1 MALFSSG
8 VLPQGGGVSRRGRTH
23 GGDTYG
29 QAVMDSLAPVPTCSS
44 PPVLNPAPL
53 LSPPPLLLCFH
64 PLSSHPLSPHS
75 DPSQVGLQI
84 LLAASS
90 SSIVIRAAKYNA
102 RPLSGVPTIRVSTVI
117 SPPDPS
123 PSPVGLQILLAAS
136 SSSIVIRAAKYN
148 ARPLCGVPT
157 IRVSTAIS
165 PPDPSPSPVRW
176 AFRFSWQPAHHPSSS
191 ELPNSTGGQLIIH
204 RWPSDSPGSQL
215 IIILSS
221 EPPSAT
227 LAFCA
232 ALSPLTPHQVGLQI
246 LLAASSS
253 SMVIRASCA
262 LLSSLP
268 LPFLPPPS
276 LSSFSLVVGVGFP
289 VFRSFKA
296 IEEGSQ
302 ADRNRCLAYWSV
314 YGCFRVVETI
324 TDRIISWL
332 PFYQHI
338 KLLLL
343 LWLQLPS
350 TSFSRPATGAGRLY
364 ASHLRPVLLR
374 YRRHIDGAL
383 MSIDRYMDSSSHAQR
398 EELMRPPSL
407 SAQLLPH
414 CSLSSCSSPHPIAQ
428 LPSTSSFPSSHRRPG
443 FTATRDGSCA
453 VASWFH
459 VHQEELSAAACVL
472 VPRAPGGAL
481 CCISS
486 HPHCTVTSIFPS
498 SSPHPPFPRRPGSTR
513 TRRRSLLHI
522 FLSLSLFLTAPPP
535 PLQASWFH
543 AHQEELSAAARMAQS
558 ATRAA
563 LATLDSAVPSAATSL
578 PPAAADG
585 PFALTQ
591 SSPLTCCT
599 GICSLQL
606 LLPSHPLLLMVLT
619 IPFKCRLLFP
629 SSPPCPHRPYPPA
642 LAALDSAV
650 SPAAEPVPPA
660 AADDSPA
667 ATSAGDA
674 DTRNDVSRANRDGGE
689 LHDVADGGESG
700 EEGHGGGGSGM
711 GGGRRF
717 SCRPFP
723 SPRSFRPFR
732 SAAWRLGAA
741 ELMSGHS
748 PFRPLRPQRALCR
761 LLPLRLP
768 ASMISAPPHASPL
781 RHWLILLLFSLSFS
795 PHHYNVQLAGVWKA
809 QTSDRLNNGSHV
821 GVPSAQEPR
830 GSTREPRGSR
840 LVARAVSALLAAAH
854 PSI

>member
-1 MALFSSG
+1 
-8 VLPQGGGVSRRGRTH
+8 
-23 GGDTYG
+23 
-29 QAVMDSLAPVPTCSS
+29 MDSLAPVPTCSS

-123 PSPVGLQILLAAS
+123 PSPV
-136 SSSIVIRAAKYN
+136 
-148 ARPLCGVPT
+148 
-157 IRVSTAIS
+157 
-165 PPDPSPSPVRW
+165 RW
-176 AFRFSWQPAHHPSSS
+176 AFRFSWQPAHHPLSS
-191 ELPNSTGGQLIIH
+191 EPPSTMLAPSVACLPYAFLLPSLLPTRPLPPSGG
-204 RWPSDSPGSQL
+204 PSDSPGSQL
-215 IIILSS
+215 IIHRHPSCQVRPSPHPALNLVSRFPPLLSSPSLTPFAGGTSDSTGGQLIIHRHPSLLPSSPPFRSPFCLLPPSPPCRLAFRFSWQPAHHHSSS

-276 LSSFSLVVGVGFP
+276 LSPFRWAFRFSWPPAHHPSSSEPPSTMLAPSVACLPYAFLPSSLLPTRPLPLQVGLQILLAASSSSIVIRAANLVVGVGFP

-302 ADRNRCLAYWSV
+302 ADRNRCLAFWSV

-350 TSFSRPATGAGRLY
+350 TSSSRPATGAGRLY

-383 MSIDRYMDSSSHAQR
+383 ISIDRYM
-398 EELMRPPSL
+398 
-407 SAQLLPH
+407 
-414 CSLSSCSSPHPIAQ
+414 
-428 LPSTSSFPSSHRRPG
+428 
-443 FTATRDGSCA
+443 
-453 VASWFH
+453 
-459 VHQEELSAAACVL
+459 
-472 VPRAPGGAL
+472 
-481 CCISS
+481 
-486 HPHCTVTSIFPS
+486 
-498 SSPHPPFPRRPGSTR
+498 
-513 TRRRSLLHI
+513 
-522 FLSLSLFLTAPPP
+522 
-535 PLQASWFH
+535 ASWFH

-558 ATRAA
+558 ATRA
-563 LATLDSAVPSAATSL
+563 
-578 PPAAADG
+578 
-585 PFALTQ
+585 
-591 SSPLTCCT
+591 
-599 GICSLQL
+599 
-606 LLPSHPLLLMVLT
+606 
-619 IPFKCRLLFP
+619 
-629 SSPPCPHRPYPPA
+629 A

-700 EEGHGGGGSGM
+700 EEGNGGGGSGM
-711 GGGRRF
+711 GGGRSIQRLGTLLCFERIIRVPPF
-717 SCRPFP
+717 SISLPFP
-723 SPRSFRPFR
+723 FDSPRPPASHPAITSRPTLAGGNL
-732 SAAWRLGAA
+732 SADTQ
-741 ELMSGHS
+741 
-748 PFRPLRPQRALCR
+748 PPTQNRPTLAGEHTASRQCAPA
-761 LLPLRLP
+761 LRLAAP
-768 ASMISAPPHASPL
+768 RSMEGSNQRSPE
-781 RHWLILLLFSLSFS
+781 
-795 PHHYNVQLAGVWKA
+795 Q
-809 QTSDRLNNGSHV
+809 
-821 GVPSAQEPR
+821 
-830 GSTREPRGSR
+830 REPRGSPFRAGATWIHAGATREPTGGARGQYSAGCSSPFDLSRRR
-840 LVARAVSALLAAAH
+840 LERRVSLVRAMAPRTGAPSSPLGSNAGSSPSLPCCQACCGAEPDMLPSLPWCGRPSSPVTPDVSPH
-854 PSI
+854 SGVIFITTIIITCE